1 MHRLLIR
8 MSNRLTT
15 IRFAR
20 FNPDQQKGLAII
32 TVMLII
38 ALMVTLLGFLVEQ
51 QHLLIRR
58 IANQNVAEQGYQYA
72 SGVDAWAARVLH
84 DDPDRT
90 TDYWGEDW
98 ARFGEDPEDQSKG
111 ESGFSLDPSRQRERE
126 KLPVIDFGNDAVLE
140 FQLVDLM
147 GRYNLNNLAV
157 KDPKVK
163 RDQRIIV
170 LNLLSILE
178 VGDFEEREK
187 LYGALVDWIDENK
200 ETSANGAES
209 SDYRIKRTPYH
220 AADQKLTT
228 LGELRFVEG
237 FTEEVINALKPHVT
251 VLPIDSA
258 KININTTSTQ
268 VLAAMSA
275 VPVLDTGSVATFLS
289 QRTKEDF
296 QGFQSANIQE
306 ANNAIIDTRPVGGN
320 YVRNMLQATSQFF
333 QINTRVKLGDYL
345 YCTKTIVLREG
356 ANPNG
361 GTAPKVTILTR
372 EQSTLCD
379 EIVRENRSPV

>member
-1 MHRLLIR
+1 MHNCQALVISMR
-8 MSNRLTT
+8 NRIVTMQ
-15 IRFAR
+15 FAR
-20 FNPDQQKGLAII
+20 PNPNQQKGLAII

-72 SGVDAWAARVLH
+72 AGVDAWAARVLH
-84 DDPDRT
+84 DDPDRA
-90 TDYWGEDW
+90 TDHWGEDW
-98 ARFGEDPEDQSKG
+98 ARFGEDPEDQPEG
-111 ESGFSLDPSRQRERE
+111 ESGFSLDPSGQRERE

-147 GRYNLNNLAV
+147 GLYNLNNLAV
-157 KDPKVK
+157 KDPRVK
-163 RDQRIIV
+163 RDQRIIF

-178 VGDFEEREK
+178 VGEFDEREK
-187 LYGALVDWIDENK
+187 LYGALVDWLDANK

-228 LGELRFVEG
+228 IGELRFVEG
-237 FTEEVINALKPHVT
+237 FTNEIVNTLKPHVS
-251 VLPIDSA
+251 VLPIDTA

-275 VPVLDTGSVATFLS
+275 VPVLDTGSVATFLARRS
-289 QRTKEDF
+289 AEVF
-296 QGFQSANIQE
+296 QGFQSADIQQ
-306 ANNAIIDTRPVGGN
+306 ANNAIIGTRPVGGN
-320 YVRNMLQATSQFF
+320 YVRNMLQTTSQFF
-333 QINTRVKLGDYL
+333 QINTRVKLGGYL

-361 GTAPKVTILTR
+361 GATPKVTILTR

-379 EIVRENRSPV
+379 EIVR

>member
-1 MHRLLIR
+1 
-8 MSNRLTT
+8 
-15 IRFAR
+15 
-20 FNPDQQKGLAII
+20 
-32 TVMLII
+32 
-38 ALMVTLLGFLVEQ
+38 
-51 QHLLIRR
+51 
-58 IANQNVAEQGYQYA
+58 
-72 SGVDAWAARVLH
+72 
-84 DDPDRT
+84 
-90 TDYWGEDW
+90 
-98 ARFGEDPEDQSKG
+98 
-111 ESGFSLDPSRQRERE
+111 
-126 KLPVIDFGNDAVLE
+126 
-140 FQLVDLM
+140 
-147 GRYNLNNLAV
+147 
-157 KDPKVK
+157 
-163 RDQRIIV
+163 
-170 LNLLSILE
+170 
-178 VGDFEEREK
+178 FEEREK